1 MCHISL
7 SRKVRIVFVGVLF
20 FSSFVTSARSGPV
33 ISTFDTGT
41 DGWTWVSE
49 LNAAF
54 TWENSG
60 GNPGG
65 YIRYDDNKDTGPV
78 SGIYAPA
85 DYLGDWQTPNIT
97 YLTYET
103 KVFSTGSI
111 ASLGHY
117 QVWISGPGGSAK
129 WIGPNPEATAG
140 DWLFIEVPII
150 ESQWTMQSGSWDD
163 LLPNITELYI
173 HMEYYSNWTSFEI
186 VGIDNVSLN
195 ETPAAVVPVPTTVLL
210 GILGLAVAGVEL
222 RKFT

>member
-1 MCHISL
+1 MYRISL
-7 SRKVRIVFVGVLF
+7 SKKVRSIFVGIIF
-20 FSSFVTSARSGPV
+20 FSSFATSAISGPV
-33 ISTFDTGT
+33 TSTFDTGT
-41 DGWTWVSE
+41 DGWTWDSG

-54 TWENSG
+54 TWESSG

-85 DYLGDWQTPNIT
+85 DYLGDWQTPDIT

-111 ASLGHY
+111 ASFGHY

-129 WIGPNPEATAG
+129 WIGPNPPASAG
-140 DWLFIEVPII
+140 DWLLIEVPIT
-150 ESQWTMQSGSWDD
+150 ESQWIVESGSWGD

-186 VGIDNVSLN
+186 VGIDNINLN
-195 ETPAAVVPVPTTVLL
+195 ETPGVVVPVPAAVLL
-210 GILGLAVAGVEL
+210 GILGLGFAGIKL
-222 RKFT
+222 RKFV